1 MVIAV
6 RLAEIEKLDKDFL
19 TVAEVA
25 GCIHCEPQLI
35 RDEAGKDPKYL
46 GFPITKFGH
55 SWRIPKEGFVR
66 WCKGEIPVMQ
76 IVSSNQLFKDFE
88 ITKGKM
94 DDIFLSVT
102 GKSLSGGAQ

>member
-25 GCIHCEPQLI
+25 GCIHCEAQLI
-35 RDEAGKDPKYL
+35 RDEAGKNPKFL

-66 WCKGEIPVMQ
+66 WCKGEIPVLQ
-76 IVSSNQLFKDFE
+76 IVSSNKLFRDFE
-88 ITKGKM
+88 KCGLQEK
-94 DDIFLSVT
+94 
-102 GKSLSGGAQ
+102 